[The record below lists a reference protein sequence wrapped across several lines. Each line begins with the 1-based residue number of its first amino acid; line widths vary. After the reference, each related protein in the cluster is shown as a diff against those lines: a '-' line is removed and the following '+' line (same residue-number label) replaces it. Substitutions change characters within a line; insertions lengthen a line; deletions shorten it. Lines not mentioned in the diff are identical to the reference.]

1 MAIWAHHDTRVLCQG
16 LTGRQGTFHTRHA
29 IASRMVGGVT
39 PGKGGTTHLGLVFD
53 TVAQG
58 REIFADLSIVAARN
72 FEEAARKAVA
82 AAQGAQMQGE
92 C

>member
-39 PGKGGTTHLGLVFD
+39 PGKGGPRISDFPCSTRSHKDAKYLRTCP
-53 TVAQG
+53 
-58 REIFADLSIVAARN
+58 VAARN